1 MSVFGAYAHFY
12 DALYQDKDYDV
23 ECDFLAAI
31 FARHAP
37 GPVRTILDLGCGT
50 GGHALL
56 LAQRGYQV
64 TGVDRSEEML
74 AIAQAKA
81 ASMLERSN
89 VPTFQRGDIRTLAL
103 GQTFDA
109 VICMFAVMSY
119 MTTNADLAAALTAA
133 RRHLAPGGLLIFD
146 GWHGPAVLTERPA
159 DRYKIV
165 ELNGE
170 RVIRFVHPV
179 LDVLAHTVQVNY
191 KVLRLK
197 DGRVVNEADES
208 HVMRFLFTQEM
219 ARYLDEASLQL
230 IKACPFMRLAETVTE
245 HDWSAAWIARAIH
258 E

>member
-1 MSVFGAYAHFY
+1 MSIFGAYAHFY
-12 DALYQDKDYDV
+12 DALYQDKDYNA

-31 FARHAP
+31 FARYAP
-37 GPVRTILDLGCGT
+37 GPIRTILDLGCGT

-81 ASMLERSN
+81 TSTFQRSN

-119 MTTNADLAAALTAA
+119 MTTNADVGAALTTA

-146 GWHGPAVLTERPA
+146 GWHGPAVLTERPS
-159 DRYKIV
+159 DRYKIIQTGDERTIRFVQPALDVVRHTVDVSYKVMRIRRDRIV
-165 ELNGE
+165 EEVDEVHPMRFFFAQELALHLECAGFRLLQLCPFLELDGEVGE
-170 RVIRFVHPV
+170 RVWNV
-179 LDVLAHTVQVNY
+179 TVVA
-191 KVLRLK
+191 
-197 DGRVVNEADES
+197 EA
-208 HVMRFLFTQEM
+208 T
-219 ARYLDEASLQL
+219 
-230 IKACPFMRLAETVTE
+230 
-245 HDWSAAWIARAIH
+245 
-258 E
+258 